1 MTYVN
6 TLDELTNTFRNSM
19 AYVMV
24 LQPFTSL
31 QMKIAKMINFAR
43 GLGYNYK
50 TLRNVMLVKTPYPT
64 FTQFVNALRGFD
76 MREEEEEVP

>member
-6 TLDELTNTFRNSM
+6 TFDELTNTLRNPM

-43 GLGYNYK
+43 GLGHNYK
-50 TLRNVMLVKTPYPT
+50 TFMTVMLGKTPYPT
-64 FTQFVNALRGFD
+64 FNQFVNALRGFD
-76 MREEEEEVP
+76 MREDEE